1 MPYKG
6 VKKERER
13 EMISRSKIAKKL
25 KREIV
30 KNLFRIYKNEN
41 KALNSVLYQNLYQ
54 DINSFLK
61 KWNVQ
66 NNPWKFISEIS
77 LDIKNL
83 VQNKSGQFDRF
94 CKQENIQMNFIDL
107 KIFIERLNILYN
119 NLNLILKQKN
129 EISYEEIEKQG
140 SLLKD

>member
-1 MPYKG
+1 
-6 VKKERER
+6 
-13 EMISRSKIAKKL
+13 MISRSKIAKKL

-94 CKQENIQMNFIDL
+94 CKQENIQINSTDL

-140 SLLKD
+140 SFLKD

>member
-25 KREIV
+25 KREMV
-30 KNLFRIYKNEN
+30 KNLFRLYKNEN

-94 CKQENIQMNFIDL
+94 CKQENIQINSTDL

-129 EISYEEIEKQG
+129 EILYEEIEKQG
-140 SLLKD
+140 SFLKD

>member
-1 MPYKG
+1 
-6 VKKERER
+6 
-13 EMISRSKIAKKL
+13 MISRSKIAKKL

-94 CKQENIQMNFIDL
+94 CKQENIQINSTDL

-129 EISYEEIEKQG
+129 EILYEEIEKQG
-140 SLLKD
+140 SFLKD

>member
-1 MPYKG
+1 
-6 VKKERER
+6 
-13 EMISRSKIAKKL
+13 MISRSKIAKKL

-119 NLNLILKQKN
+119 NLNLVPFACRICVLGLGNNHVVK
-129 EISYEEIEKQG
+129 
-140 SLLKD
+140 

>member
-1 MPYKG
+1 
-6 VKKERER
+6 
-13 EMISRSKIAKKL
+13 MISRSKIAKKL
-25 KREIV
+25 KREMV
-30 KNLFRIYKNEN
+30 KNLFRLYKNEN
-41 KALNSVLYQNLYQ
+41 KALNSILYQNLYQ

>member
-1 MPYKG
+1 
-6 VKKERER
+6 
-13 EMISRSKIAKKL
+13 MISRSKIAKKL

-129 EISYEEIEKQG
+129 EKVSFEK
-140 SLLKD
+140 LLLR

>member
-25 KREIV
+25 KREMV
-30 KNLFRIYKNEN
+30 KNLCRIYKNEN
-41 KALNSVLYQNLYQ
+41 KALNSILYQNLYQ

>member
-1 MPYKG
+1 
-6 VKKERER
+6 
-13 EMISRSKIAKKL
+13 MISRSKIAKKL
-25 KREIV
+25 KRDIV

-41 KALNSVLYQNLYQ
+41 KALNSILYQNLYQ

-94 CKQENIQMNFIDL
+94 CKQENIQINSTDL
-107 KIFIERLNILYN
+107 KILVERLNTFYS

-140 SLLKD
+140 SVLKD

>member
-1 MPYKG
+1 
-6 VKKERER
+6 
-13 EMISRSKIAKKL
+13 MISRSKIAKKL

-94 CKQENIQMNFIDL
+94 CKQENIQINSTDL

-129 EISYEEIEKQG
+129 EILYEEIEKQD
-140 SLLKD
+140 SFLKD

>member
-1 MPYKG
+1 
-6 VKKERER
+6 
-13 EMISRSKIAKKL
+13 MISRSKIAKKL
-25 KREIV
+25 KREMV

-94 CKQENIQMNFIDL
+94 CKQENIQINSTDL

-129 EISYEEIEKQG
+129 EILYEEIEKQG
-140 SLLKD
+140 SFLKD

>member
-1 MPYKG
+1 
-6 VKKERER
+6 
-13 EMISRSKIAKKL
+13 MISRSKIAKKL

>member
-1 MPYKG
+1 MF
-6 VKKERER
+6 
-13 EMISRSKIAKKL
+13 SRSKIAKRL
-25 KREIV
+25 KRDIV

-94 CKQENIQMNFIDL
+94 CKHENIQINSTDL
-107 KIFIERLNILYN
+107 KIFVERLNTFYS

>member
-1 MPYKG
+1 
-6 VKKERER
+6 
-13 EMISRSKIAKKL
+13 MISRSKIAKKL
-25 KREIV
+25 KREMV
-30 KNLFRIYKNEN
+30 KNLFRIYKNEK
-41 KALNSVLYQNLYQ
+41 KALNSILYQNLYQ

-77 LDIKNL
+77 LDIKTL

>member
-1 MPYKG
+1 
-6 VKKERER
+6 
-13 EMISRSKIAKKL
+13 MISRSKIAKKL

-30 KNLFRIYKNEN
+30 KNLFLIYKNEN

-94 CKQENIQMNFIDL
+94 CKQENIQINSTDL

-129 EISYEEIEKQG
+129 EILYEEIEKQG
-140 SLLKD
+140 SFLKD

>member
-25 KREIV
+25 KREMV

-41 KALNSVLYQNLYQ
+41 KALNSILYQNLYQ

>member
-94 CKQENIQMNFIDL
+94 CKQENIQLNFIDL

>member
-1 MPYKG
+1 MPYKD

-25 KREIV
+25 KREMV

-41 KALNSVLYQNLYQ
+41 KALNSILYQNLYQ

-94 CKQENIQMNFIDL
+94 CKQENIQINSTDL

-119 NLNLILKQKN
+119 NLNFILKQKN
-129 EISYEEIEKQG
+129 EILYEEIEKQG
-140 SLLKD
+140 SFLKD

>member
-1 MPYKG
+1 
-6 VKKERER
+6 
-13 EMISRSKIAKKL
+13 MISRSKIAKKL
-25 KREIV
+25 KREMV

-41 KALNSVLYQNLYQ
+41 KALNSILYQNLYQ

>member
-1 MPYKG
+1 
-6 VKKERER
+6 
-13 EMISRSKIAKKL
+13 MISRSKIAKRL

-94 CKQENIQMNFIDL
+94 CKQENIQINSTDL

-119 NLNLILKQKN
+119 NLNFILKQKN
-129 EISYEEIEKQG
+129 EILYEEIEKQG
-140 SLLKD
+140 SFLKD